1 MLVNI
6 LPGQIKN
13 GMEESIMTEASLSNV
28 QSGITLQ
35 IQSGKNKE
43 LADAYRAIAN
53 YYYRKWYN
61 DSLLFF
67 LRKALEQYDVLN
79 DSFHIAYCFMR
90 IGEVFVDGDNDAE
103 SLSWT
108 KPAASYFERNGH
120 HQLAAHSFYTLSMA
134 YKKMNRKNIC
144 EEYLQKARSFASISK
159 DTLLEIIIIDQQT
172 DQFEVEKKWDEFAA
186 GAEHVLRLSR
196 LIKEPV
202 FIKKGLVDNAK
213 VKLHLE
219 QPQEALIFLNES
231 ATMTDGGRTQIPE
244 TFRLL
249 VVAHLKLKQFEQAAH
264 YLRLYKQASDSIQLV
279 KEKDSFRDMIA
290 KYESDKKKNM
300 IASLEREN
308 TLKEK
313 LAANQRNLIIAL
325 LSGLVLISAAGFL
338 YFRNLTNKR
347 KLEKKL
353 LLQEEELQR
362 QKEQKLMAEFN
373 KQLAEVQLTAL
384 NAQMNPHFIFNC
396 MNSIQKY
403 ILKNEKTKALEFL
416 QNFSELM
423 RSVLDHSA
431 KTKISLYEEINMLEK
446 YVLLEQQRLDNKFEY
461 RIEVDPDLQT
471 DFFEIPGMIIQPYV
485 ENAIWHGLMNKVES
499 KNDSASENGLLKLKF
514 SKENG
519 AIKCI
524 IEDNG
529 VGRKKAAIM
538 EKDRSPRHKSYGMAI
553 AKKRFE
559 LLQKENEKLPEI
571 KIEDFFS
578 NGDSAGTRVT
588 VYMNVD

>member
-6 LPGQIKN
+6 LPGQTKN
-13 GMEESIMTEASLSNV
+13 GMEESIMTQASLSKV
-28 QSGITLQ
+28 QSEIPLQ
-35 IQSGKNKE
+35 IQSGKTKE

-67 LRKALEQYDVLN
+67 LRKALEQYEILN

-103 SLSWT
+103 SLNWT
-108 KPAASYFERNGH
+108 KPAASYFERNSH
-120 HQLAAHSFYTLSMA
+120 NQLAAHSFYMLSMA
-134 YKKMNRKNIC
+134 YKKMNRQNIR
-144 EEYLQKARSFASISK
+144 EEYLQKARSLASISK

-172 DQFEVEKKWDEFAA
+172 DQFEAEKKWDEFAA

-202 FIKKGLVDNAK
+202 FIKKGLVNSAK

-219 QPQEALIFLNES
+219 QPLEALIFLNES
-231 ATMTDGGRTQIPE
+231 AIITDGGRTQIPE

-249 VVAHLKLKQFEQAAH
+249 VVAHLKLKQFERAEH

-279 KEKDSFRDMIA
+279 KEKDSFRDMLA

-308 TLKEK
+308 SLKEK

-325 LSGLVLISAAGFL
+325 FTGLVLISAAGFL

-423 RSVLDHSA
+423 RSVLDHSD
-431 KTKISLYEEINMLEK
+431 KTKISLDEEINMLEK
-446 YVLLEQQRLDNKFEY
+446 YVLLEQRRLDNKFEY
-461 RIEVDPDLQT
+461 QIEVDRDLQT

-485 ENAIWHGLMNKVES
+485 ENAIWHGLMNKVEP
-499 KNDSASENGLLKLKF
+499 KNGSVTQNGLLKLKF

-519 AIKCI
+519 AIKCL

-529 VGRKKAAIM
+529 VGRKKAAM
-538 EKDRSPRHKSYGMAI
+538 LEKDKSPLKKSYGMAI
-553 AKKRFE
+553 ARKRFE

-571 KIEDFFS
+571 KIEDLYED
-578 NGDSAGTRVT
+578 GESAGTRVT